1 MRWLFYAHF
10 VGGSTKFKEEKRE
23 MNFVSDVANPVVEWI
38 DMRGKL
44 AWIAIMVL
52 GFVFFWP
59 VGLAILFFL
68 IWSKRMFN
76 GDKSVG
82 KTFGRRYRFR
92 PSGNAAFDNY
102 KEQVLQ
108 RLEDEQTAF
117 EEFLKRLRESKDKAE
132 FDQFLDERSKQNGE
146 TTT

>member
-1 MRWLFYAHF
+1 
-10 VGGSTKFKEEKRE
+10 